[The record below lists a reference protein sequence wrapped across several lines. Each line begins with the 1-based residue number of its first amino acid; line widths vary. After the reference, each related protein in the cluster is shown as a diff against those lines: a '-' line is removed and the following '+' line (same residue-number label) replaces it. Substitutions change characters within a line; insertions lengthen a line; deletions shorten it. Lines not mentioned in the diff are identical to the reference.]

1 MVTVSVGSQEAVL
14 LPDTPDED
22 TTTAELSVS
31 VVALPAGT
39 VMVPVVSTLPLVYET
54 AVDEDGNETS
64 APVKAV
70 DVAEAFQAKIPPRAS
85 VTDTEPRLPE
95 MLVYPVA

>member
-54 AVDEDGNETS
+54 AVDEDGDER
-64 APVKAV
+64 APTKAV
-70 DVAEAFQAKIPPRAS
+70 DVADAFHTTIPPRSS
-85 VTDTEPRLPE
+85 VTDTGPRLPV
-95 MLVYPVA
+95 MSLYPVF